1 MGYKVLVDELT
12 VHQTIAK
19 LPQPDGSTV
28 YQNGL
33 GETYYR
39 DEVIPDEK
47 IADDWREALESGEG
61 ALADSLSKV
70 LEQSSGEDVSSGAR
84 LGVPFAGYDDMEED
98 DVLNAMRNLPSAAIQ
113 RIKEYEGSRDEP
125 RLRITGYNV
134 SSGESAVDRQEGKV
148 SSDLQDTDENKPVA
162 RVNTRE
168 VPEEGLVVPGEGI
181 TGTGD
186 PQMSYGSREAG
197 DDEEAPA
204 PEAIKGTGQTRRRGR
219 RDRQPK
225 PQEGPAPASLEGEN
239 G

>member
-1 MGYKVLVDELT
+1 MGYKVLQDEVT

-39 DEVIPDEK
+39 DEVIPEEK
-47 IADDWREALESGEG
+47 VAEDWREALESGEG
-61 ALADSLSKV
+61 TLFDSLSKV
-70 LEQSSGEDVSSGAR
+70 LEKSSDDSSTAAR

-98 DVLNAMRNLPSAAIQ
+98 DVLTAMRNLPSAAIQ
-113 RIKEYEGSRDEP
+113 RIKEYEESRDDP
-125 RLRITGYNV
+125 RERITGYNI

-148 SSDLQDTDENKPVA
+148 SSDLQDTDESKPVA
-162 RVNTRE
+162 RIATRE
-168 VPEEGLVVPGEGI
+168 VPDEGLVVPGEGI

-186 PQMSYGSREAG
+186 PQTSYGTK
-197 DDEEAPA
+197 DEEDD
-204 PEAIKGTGQTRRRGR
+204 KGKGDVKGSGSTRRRGR

-225 PQEGPAPASLEGEN
+225 PQEGPAEPGIAKSNE
-239 G
+239 